1 MFSSTLWLHSM
12 EGEGYIKGKKTEGGQ
27 EEGEKKGKT
36 KGRNEEESEEGKKES
51 KGFNVHSFIHSF
63 IHSFNGQVLSGTQH
77 GVAGKSQ
84 AGVRM
89 PGLLPHL
96 HHAHP
101 GWPCVSHFPS
111 LCLICKWRWSL
122 NLPWL

>member
-63 IHSFNGQVLSGTQH
+63 THSMARFCPAHSMVWQGSPRLGSGCLGCSLIFTMH
-77 GVAGKSQ
+77 ILG
-84 AGVRM
+84 
-89 PGLLPHL
+89 GL
-96 HHAHP
+96 
-101 GWPCVSHFPS
+101 V
-111 LCLICKWRWSL
+111 
-122 NLPWL
+122 